1 VLSLSDVGS
10 HAAAGGDMRS
20 STNAGVGQPYTSDP
34 LVANSR
40 LAVKLGRE
48 ARERRMEPLRRYRAR
63 QARFGSVSETI
74 ALRFLASR
82 GRFIFS
88 PERIGIPSPQKVER
102 LISRASAMCC
112 VRAPQ
117 CRAFA
122 TSRRISAS
130 RRSRACRNSRVAR
143 WGLTFLTYYRVG
155 GGTISRSQPSPPG
168 GRRRGGARAGPC
180 YR

>member
-88 PERIGIPSPQKVER
+88 PERIGIPSPEGRAADLEGVGDV
-102 LISRASAMCC
+102 LRASTAMQGLRDKPSDLSVAALACLPEFSNSPLGLNLSYLLPC
-112 VRAPQ
+112 RGSANQFRA
-117 CRAFA
+117 R
-122 TSRRISAS
+122 TGSSRPPG
-130 RRSRACRNSRVAR
+130 RSR
-143 WGLTFLTYYRVG
+143 
-155 GGTISRSQPSPPG
+155 
-168 GRRRGGARAGPC
+168 GRRVR
-180 YR
+180 